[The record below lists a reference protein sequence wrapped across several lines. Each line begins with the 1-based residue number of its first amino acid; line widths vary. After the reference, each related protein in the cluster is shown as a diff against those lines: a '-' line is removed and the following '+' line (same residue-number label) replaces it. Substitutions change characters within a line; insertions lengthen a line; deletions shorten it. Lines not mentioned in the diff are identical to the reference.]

1 MCIFLLHI
9 ARFRCIYSITSL
21 TPCLSSSSRSVKK
34 EGKKEKFFSDRLVN
48 VYHADCVNINRVDSL
63 SNLAG
68 DGHRWLV
75 VASSCCPSPPPAPLL
90 DAGYDTEPLSP
101 EDYRY
106 RLAHI
111 TVSLRKL
118 REWVTRSRSRRRYSR
133 DDPFGE
139 TGIAPRLAHDVVAH

>member
-1 MCIFLLHI
+1 MLI
-9 ARFRCIYSITSL
+9 
-21 TPCLSSSSRSVKK
+21 LSRISPVTVIDDSSSR
-34 EGKKEKFFSDRLVN
+34 
-48 VYHADCVNINRVDSL
+48 
-63 SNLAG
+63 
-68 DGHRWLV
+68 
-75 VASSCCPSPPPAPLL
+75 PPASLL

-118 REWVTRSRSRRRYSR
+118 REWVTRSRRRHSR